1 MIRSVAV
8 MALALVSSMGIWGCQ
23 RSEDFWK
30 GEPEHILSPDERRA
44 EISEKTDRLQAFLK
58 EEDLR
63 GVLLSKVRN
72 VQWITAGLTNTE
84 IAQGGERGAGS
95 LLIMDNGSK
104 YLICDG
110 SEAGRLMDESLGG
123 LGYELAMY
131 NWYESPEPVIRRL
144 TAGGRIGSDTDLP
157 GTVFIGDKLKSF
169 SYRLTEGEI
178 KKYRWLGRQ
187 TTEAVEA
194 VCRRL
199 QPGMDEFQMEAITA
213 AELRSRGIKPTV
225 LLMGVDERIY
235 KYRHCLPGGATLE
248 KYGMVNVCAEKWG
261 LIVSLTR
268 FVHFGPLPTELAR
281 KLEGTA
287 RINAHFEHAT
297 VPGRSGREIFE
308 AAKTWYAEVGFP
320 DEWRLHHFG
329 GAIGYDIR
337 EYKIGPATDVKVQER
352 QAFAWNPTITG
363 AKIENTIIAYEDNI
377 EVITHIDSWP
387 TIDIEI
393 EGKVYPQPAIL
404 IR

>member
-1 MIRSVAV
+1 MTRSVAI

-23 RSEDFWK
+23 RSEDYWK
-30 GEPEHILSPDERRA
+30 GEPEHILSPDEWQA

-58 EEDLR
+58 EQDLR
-63 GVLLSKVRN
+63 GVLLTRVRN
-72 VQWITAGLTNTE
+72 VQWITAGLANTE
-84 IAQGGERGAGS
+84 NALGSEKGAGS
-95 LLIMDNGSK
+95 LLIMDDGSK

-110 SEAGRLMDESLGG
+110 SEASRLMDESLGA

-131 NWYESPEPVIRRL
+131 NWYDSPETVIRRW
-144 TAGGRIGSDTDLP
+144 TADGRIGSDTDQA
-157 GTVFIGDKLKSF
+157 GTIFIGDKLKSL

-187 TTEAVEA
+187 TTEAVEV
-194 VCRRL
+194 VCRSL

-261 LIVSLTR
+261 LIISLTR
-268 FVHFGPLPTELAR
+268 FVHFGSLPAELAR
-281 KLEGTA
+281 KLEGVA

-320 DEWRLHHFG
+320 DEWRMHHQG
-329 GAIGYDIR
+329 GAIGYDNR
-337 EYKIGPATDVKVQER
+337 EYIIGPAIDVKVQER

-363 AKIENTIIAYEDNI
+363 TKIENTIIAYEDNI